1 MVRARCSRLNRSGRR
16 PRPWTLALDDRC
28 ALRTESA
35 RCLVPPAI
43 NMDRPTGRKV
53 LWINRFMDRLGA
65 GPPSFRPPVARFSG
79 SGLQASEGAPSPP
92 RLFLFRCRPHH
103 KRGFDQGRL
112 CRQRQG
118 FPGLKRTIRE
128 FEARIALMPRSGNRS
143 GIGPGPPSRFTGNR
157 QKEESGSVETEL
169 KPR

>member
-1 MVRARCSRLNRSGRR
+1 MTVCDVGQ
-16 PRPWTLALDDRC
+16 DGRC
-28 ALRTESA
+28 AYRLI
-35 RCLVPPAI
+35 VPASLIPRSI
-43 NMDRPTGRKV
+43 NMDLLFGRKV
-53 LWINRFMDRLGA
+53 FWINRFMDRLGA

-128 FEARIALMPRSGNRS
+128 FEARIA
-143 GIGPGPPSRFTGNR
+143 
-157 QKEESGSVETEL
+157 
-169 KPR
+169 